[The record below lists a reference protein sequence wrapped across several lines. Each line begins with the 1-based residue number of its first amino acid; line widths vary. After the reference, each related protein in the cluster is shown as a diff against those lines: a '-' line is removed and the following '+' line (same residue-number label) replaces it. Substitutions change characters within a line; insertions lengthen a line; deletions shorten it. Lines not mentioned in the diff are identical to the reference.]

1 LVDPVLPGA
10 IALLEDGADQVV
22 VGGQVVLGEEVDL
35 ECGLRDARQLWL
47 VRGPRLLVEVAPE
60 AVRDV
65 VVGEPLFRDREVPID
80 ELGDG
85 RLDLGEQGGLA
96 SLFFR

>member
-1 LVDPVLPGA
+1 
-10 IALLEDGADQVV
+10 
-22 VGGQVVLGEEVDL
+22 
-35 ECGLRDARQLWL
+35 
-47 VRGPRLLVEVAPE
+47 
-60 AVRDV
+60 
-65 VVGEPLFRDREVPID
+65 VGEPLFRDREVPID